1 MTPPVVRVCYYH
13 DNSLLAVALS
23 SNQKTLMNHRET
35 EDDAISLALSHSL
48 SLFLALFL
56 SLALMEEFW
65 APLLV
70 FQPRQLWRGRT
81 DVRGVW

>member
-35 EDDAISLALSHSL
+35 EDDAISLALSPSLSRSL
-48 SLFLALFL
+48 SLSL
-56 SLALMEEFW
+56 SLALMEEFY
-65 APLLV
+65 LGS
-70 FQPRQLWRGRT
+70 F
-81 DVRGVW
+81 VRVPATTAVAWTH